1 MLYTKVLEAAFLFCQ
16 TLPVRVLLH
25 QEASSSRLALQLYPA
40 SETALA
46 EPAEPVLAELAVAA
60 AGTVLA
66 AGTELAGHIPAEEP
80 ADTAAVAAVQSLA
93 DMSLDC

>member
-40 SETALA
+40 SEAALA

-60 AGTVLA
+60 AGTVLV
-66 AGTELAGHIPAEEP
+66 GHIPAEEP
-80 ADTAAVAAVQSLA
+80 ADTAAVAAVAAVQSLA
-93 DMSLDC
+93 DMSLDY

>member
-1 MLYTKVLEAAFLFCQ
+1 M
-16 TLPVRVLLH
+16 RVLLH

-40 SETALA
+40 SEAALA

-66 AGTELAGHIPAEEP
+66 GRIPAEEP

-93 DMSLDC
+93 GMSLDC

>member
-16 TLPVRVLLH
+16 TLPVIARQR

-40 SETALA
+40 SEAALA

-60 AGTVLA
+60 AGT
-66 AGTELAGHIPAEEP
+66 ELAGHIPAEEP
-80 ADTAAVAAVQSLA
+80 ADTVAVAAVQSLA
-93 DMSLDC
+93 GMSLDC

>member
-16 TLPVRVLLH
+16 TLPVIARQR

-40 SETALA
+40 SEAALA
-46 EPAEPVLAELAVAA
+46 EPAEPVLAELAVA
-60 AGTVLA
+60 
-66 AGTELAGHIPAEEP
+66 IPAEEP

-93 DMSLDC
+93 GMSLDC

>member
-40 SETALA
+40 SEAVLA

-60 AGTVLA
+60 AGTV
-66 AGTELAGHIPAEEP
+66 P

-93 DMSLDC
+93 DMSLDY

>member
-25 QEASSSRLALQLYPA
+25 QEAFSSRLALQLCPA
-40 SETALA
+40 SEAALA

-60 AGTVLA
+60 AGTVP
-66 AGTELAGHIPAEEP
+66 AGHIPAEEP

-93 DMSLDC
+93 DMSLDY

>member
-40 SETALA
+40 SEAALA

-60 AGTVLA
+60 
-66 AGTELAGHIPAEEP
+66 GHILAEEP